1 MKRAMTMRSASKS
14 NQSGHAIML
23 FVMIVPAL
31 FSLFVLASDGA
42 RILQTKA
49 RIGDA
54 SEVASLA
61 IAARN
66 DENSDDGS
74 GSGSS
79 KNQEIVTN
87 VVSQYMTDMNSI
99 TDINVRKLVCEEL
112 PDCVSGL
119 NNGDSRYFEY
129 RVSVSTEHTPWFPGN
144 NVHPNF
150 GDRFEVNGF
159 SASRKYQ
166 SDSLDIVFA
175 ADFTGSMDRDLGSS
189 GQKRYR
195 ALREIVMLIAD
206 ELDKF
211 NQQINTEKSK
221 IGVAPFSTLTN
232 SYRSGSDC
240 YVDQLIKD
248 KRWDSYNRRWK
259 YTANYNNT
267 LAQVFTEKTDC
278 VSRASARVKDVK
290 LTSNFSSVE
299 TELYRYSPGGTTA
312 TYQGIIRAAQLVRQG
327 DNPKR
332 LVVVLSDGQDSTSS
346 KNIDNHK
353 AHHNQLI
360 SMGYCDKIREE
371 LNSDVTDAGKDIT
384 AKLVIIGFDYNA
396 NNDAA
401 LINCA
406 GAENVFSA
414 DNKQEVLDKIL
425 ELIAEEIGH
434 LT

>member
-1 MKRAMTMRSASKS
+1 MKRPIKKLRAAKTR
-14 NQSGHAIML
+14 QSGHAILL

-61 IAARN
+61 IAANN

-74 GSGSS
+74 GNGSS
-79 KNQEIVTN
+79 KNREIVTN

-99 TDINVRKLVCEEL
+99 TDINVRKLMCEEL
-112 PDCVSGL
+112 PDCMTGL

-144 NVHPNF
+144 SAQPSF
-150 GDRFEVNGF
+150 GERFEVNGF

-166 SDSLDIVFA
+166 SDALDIVFA
-175 ADFTGSMDRDLGSS
+175 ADLTSSMTYELAYTGQS
-189 GQKRYR
+189 RYE
-195 ALREIVMLIAD
+195 ALRDILMLITD

-211 NQQINTEKSK
+211 NQLHNGNKSK
-221 IGVAPFSTLTN
+221 VGIAPFGTLTN
-232 SYRSGSDC
+232 SFRSGSDC
-240 YVDQLIKD
+240 YVDQIIKD
-248 KRWDSYNRRWK
+248 TALGSYQK
-259 YTANYNNT
+259 IVNYSKT
-267 LAQVFTEKTDC
+267 MAQLFTEKTDC
-278 VSRASARVKDVK
+278 LTPTNADIKIKDVA
-290 LTSNFSSVE
+290 LTSDFAKVKSEFNRFE
-299 TELYRYSPGGTTA
+299 PGGTTA
-312 TYQGIIRAAQLVRQG
+312 SYQGIIRAAQIVRKG

-332 LVVVLSDGQDSTSS
+332 LVVVLSDGVDSGVH
-346 KNIDNHK
+346 KDHHRALIDR
-353 AHHNQLI
+353 
-360 SMGYCDKIREE
+360 GYCNKIREE
-371 LNSDVTDAGKDIT
+371 LNGGLTSDGKEIT
-384 AKLVIIGFDYNA
+384 AKLVIIGLDYVA
-396 NNDAA
+396 NNDTA
-401 LINCA
+401 LIDCA

-414 DNKQEVLDKIL
+414 TNKQEVLNKIL

>member
-1 MKRAMTMRSASKS
+1 MKKAMTRRSASKA

-61 IAARN
+61 IAAHN

-99 TDINVRKLVCEEL
+99 TGINVRKLVCEDL
-112 PDCVSGL
+112 PDCTAGL

-129 RVSVSTEHTPWFPGN
+129 RVTVSTEHTPWFPGN
-144 NVHPNF
+144 NVHPSF
-150 GDRFEVNGF
+150 GDSFEVNGF

-175 ADFTGSMDRDLGSS
+175 ADFTGSMTNDLGSS
-189 GQKRYR
+189 GQDKYK
-195 ALREIVMLIAD
+195 ALREIIMLIAD

-221 IGVAPFSTLTN
+221 IGIAPFSTLTN
-232 SYRSGSDC
+232 SYRSGRDC
-240 YVDQLIKD
+240 YVDQLILD
-248 KRWDSYNRRWK
+248 RVWDPYRREWR
-259 YTANYNNT
+259 YTPNYNKT

-278 VSRASARVKDVK
+278 MSRASARVKDVK
-290 LTSNFSSVE
+290 LTSNFSRVE
-299 TELYRYSPGGTTA
+299 TDLYRYSPGGTTA
-312 TYQGIIRAAQLVRQG
+312 TYQGIIRAAQLVRDG

-332 LVVVLSDGQDSTSS
+332 LVVVLSDGRDSTSRE
-346 KNIDNHK
+346 IRHNHK

-371 LNSDVTDAGKDIT
+371 LNQDVTPEGKDIT

-396 NNDAA
+396 NADAS

>member
-1 MKRAMTMRSASKS
+1 
-14 NQSGHAIML
+14 ML

-144 NVHPNF
+144 NVHPSF

-159 SASRKYQ
+159 SVSRKYQ

-189 GQKRYR
+189 GQKKYR

-211 NQQINTEKSK
+211 NQQINTGKSK
-221 IGVAPFSTLTN
+221 IGITPFSTQTN
-232 SYRSGSDC
+232 SYRSGRNC
-240 YVDQLIKD
+240 YVDQLIQD
-248 KRWDSYNRRWK
+248 RVWDPYRREWK
-259 YTANYNNT
+259 YTANYNKT
-267 LAQVFTEKTDC
+267 LAQVFNEKTDC
-278 VSRASARVKDVK
+278 VSRDYGRIKDVE

-299 TELYRYSPGGTTA
+299 TELYRYEPGGWTA
-312 TYQGIIRAAQLVRQG
+312 TYQGIIRAAQMVRKG

-332 LVVVLSDGQDSTSS
+332 LVVVLSDGQDSDESEE
-346 KNIDNHK
+346 NYK